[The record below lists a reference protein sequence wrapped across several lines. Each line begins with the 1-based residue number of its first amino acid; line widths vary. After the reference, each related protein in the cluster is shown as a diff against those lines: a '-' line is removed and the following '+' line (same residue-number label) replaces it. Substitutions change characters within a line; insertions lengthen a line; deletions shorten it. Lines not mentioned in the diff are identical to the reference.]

1 MLLLEANIVE
11 QISSVGTHPPHVEQ
25 PLLAARG
32 SEAAAT
38 AAAAAEHGGSGVEPG
53 LRCELLPQLEGGG
66 GDEQRAGWRTVP
78 ARCVLYIESYMLGGQ
93 YDRDVE
99 TAVECIVGYADGL
112 VVGDDGMDAWVLD
125 VDDTCLSNLLYY
137 QGKQFGYGAPFDPTA
152 FKSWARR
159 GICPAIPQVLIL
171 YKKLLERGYKVFLLT
186 GRDQETLGAT
196 TTSNLILQGFIGHE
210 RIFMRN
216 KTYRGQGAVA
226 FKSTIRKQLVAEG
239 YRIRGNVGDQWSD
252 LQGDCVGDRIFKIPN
267 PMYFVP

>member
-1 MLLLEANIVE
+1 MLALWELILLMLSNLF
-11 QISSVGTHPPHVEQ
+11 SR
-25 PLLAARG
+25 LAGAK
-32 SEAAAT
+32 
-38 AAAAAEHGGSGVEPG
+38 
-53 LRCELLPQLEGGG
+53 LLPPPPPQPSTAVAGSSLACDASYCLSWRVAVETNNA
-66 GDEQRAGWRTVP
+66 QGWRTVP

-137 QGKQFGYGAPFDPTA
+137 QGKQFGGAPFDPTA
-152 FKSWARR
+152 FKSWAQR

-210 RIFMRN
+210 RLFMRN
-216 KTYRGQGAVA
+216 RTYRGQGAVA